1 MDTLE
6 LFATGMRPATTGVS
20 AILDSGGQRAL
31 LVDLAESIG
40 LELAEIG
47 AATQARLAAVLEPGL
62 EATNPLDAWGT
73 GNGPHEIYAEGVLA
87 LDADPATGVTVL

>member
-62 EATNPLDAWGT
+62 EATNPLDARGT
-73 GNGPHEIYAEGVLA
+73 RHRSDEVHAEGVPA
-87 LDADPATGVTVL
+87 LDAAPATGGAVL